1 MNTEQRGQEWRL
13 RLGRP
18 KLLGVQQPG
27 DQAAAPVAGSV
38 QAKKA
43 VADDKLKIA
52 ATDLPAASAAATTIQ
67 KNFRGHAARKE

>member
-1 MNTEQRGQEWRL
+1 
-13 RLGRP
+13 
-18 KLLGVQQPG
+18 
-27 DQAAAPVAGSV
+27 V